1 MMLMKFKKKDT
12 CTCNHASLYHNKP
25 GGVIQK
31 LASITNYSKV
41 VDWSHFI
48 KGGRFSMHYSIEH
61 IGFLQTMPSNQ
72 SIVKKSQ
79 KLRLQIVHFL
89 CQRE

>member
-25 GGVIQK
+25 GGVIKK

-48 KGGRFSMHYSIEH
+48 QGG
-61 IGFLQTMPSNQ
+61 G
-72 SIVKKSQ
+72 
-79 KLRLQIVHFL
+79 
-89 CQRE
+89 